1 MIIQHYQI
9 RLIFAAFLL
18 LLGFAYWPGVAG
30 GFIFDDA
37 FNLKNI
43 GAFGPV
49 DNWKTFLLYITS
61 GNADPTGRPISM
73 LSFLWDATDWPAEAE
88 HFKITNILI
97 HFVNAA
103 LLFRVVQLIEIKLGI
118 DAKAGLATAALTAM
132 IWAAH
137 PLFVSTTL
145 YVIQRHAML
154 PLTFTLLAWLCWSS
168 VENSISFNRSMSK
181 YITSIIG
188 FLIFTLC
195 AGLSK
200 ANGFLAPLLILSI
213 FLILDQTK
221 KVPKK
226 IFNTRILIL
235 GIPSVIILLYLLLQ
249 MRYGL
254 DQTYGRDFTLGERL
268 LTQPRILIIYLNE
281 LFLPGASSKGFYFGD
296 TIQVSR
302 SITEPLSTLWSILII
317 FVATVLIFFGL
328 KKYPRIRI
336 AVIWFLAGHLVESST
351 IMLELYFEHRNYLPS
366 VFLFYPLSHWL
377 ITGQL
382 LGIFR
387 KALVF
392 LIPTLLMLITYN
404 KSIVWGDPELQ
415 AQLWKE
421 SNSASYRNLL
431 NAATKTESSQD
442 LQNIIIRINKL
453 IKENPSSINLYLGL
467 IGAECKHNGSSD
479 ATWTNAYKSA
489 ENDNEFNIGIIDWL
503 SHAIRVSANG
513 ECPQLNS
520 RKISLLLESF
530 SKNDSIRNKGNTE
543 SIIFHLKGYHSALS
557 GDYQSALLNYNKAVE
572 ENPDPNFVLTQAAL
586 LGNIGQEKLALE
598 HIEYYKRI
606 VDSRHGSYNGMQ
618 WLHNKLLSY
627 FGYHESE
634 LLRLEKM
641 LSESTKTKPDL
652 ILN

>member
-1 MIIQHYQI
+1 MKIQNCQI
-9 RLIFAAFLL
+9 RLSFAAFLL
-18 LLGFAYWPGVAG
+18 LLGFAYWPGVTG

-97 HFVNAA
+97 HLANAA
-103 LLFRVVQLIEIKLGI
+103 LLFRVVQIVETKLGI
-118 DAKAGLATAALTAM
+118 DAKAGLATAALTAT

-168 VENSISFNRSMSK
+168 VENSISSNRSKSK
-181 YITSIIG
+181 IITSVLG

-200 ANGFLAPLLILSI
+200 ANGFLAPLLIFSS
-213 FLILDQTK
+213 FLLLDPTN

-226 IFNTRILIL
+226 IINTRILFL

-254 DQTYGRDFTLGERL
+254 DQSYGRDFTLGERL
-268 LTQPRILIIYLNE
+268 LTQPRILIIYLTE
-281 LFLPGASSKGFYFGD
+281 LFLPGVSNKGFYFGD

-302 SITEPLSTLWSILII
+302 SIAEPLSTLWSILII
-317 FVATVLIFFGL
+317 MMAIVFLFLGR
-328 KKYPRIRI
+328 KKYPRTCI
-336 AVIWFLAGHLVESST
+336 AISWFLAGHLLESST

-366 VFLFYPLSHWL
+366 VFLFLPIAHWL
-377 ITGQL
+377 IKGQL
-382 LGIFR
+382 LGVFR

-392 LIPTLLMLITYN
+392 LMPILLISITYN
-404 KSIVWGDPELQ
+404 KAIIWGSPELQ

-431 NAATKTESSQD
+431 NAATKAESPQD
-442 LQNIIIRINKL
+442 LTSTTIRINAL
-453 IKENPSSINLYLGL
+453 IQKNPNSINLYLGL
-467 IGAECKHNGSSD
+467 IGAECKLNGSS
-479 ATWTNAYKSA
+479 ATTWANAYKAA
-489 ENDNEFNIGIIDWL
+489 ESDNEFNVGIIDWL

-513 ECPQLNS
+513 DCPQLDS
-520 RKISLLLESF
+520 IKVSQLLESF
-530 SKNDSIRNKGNTE
+530 SKNDSIRTEGSTE
-543 SIIFHLKGYHSALS
+543 SVIYHLKGYHSALS
-557 GDYQSALLNYNKAVE
+557 GDYQHALVNYNKAIDV
-572 ENPDPNFVLTQAAL
+572 NPDPDFVLTQAAL
-586 LGNIGQEKLALE
+586 LGNIGQEQLALQ
-598 HIEYYKRI
+598 HIQHYKMAVHRRQNTY
-606 VDSRHGSYNGMQ
+606 DGMQ
-618 WLHNKLLSY
+618 WLHNKLLIY

-641 LSESTKTKPDL
+641 LSESNHSNID
-652 ILN
+652 